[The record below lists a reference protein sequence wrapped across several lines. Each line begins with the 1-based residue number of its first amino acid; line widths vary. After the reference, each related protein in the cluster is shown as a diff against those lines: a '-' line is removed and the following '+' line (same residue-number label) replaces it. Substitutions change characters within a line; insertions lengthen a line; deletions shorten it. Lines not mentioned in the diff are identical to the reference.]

1 MDTTLGGPAED
12 CSGATNEGQCQQ
24 APDNEFNT
32 CIPAG
37 DGTTNHYKITCSGS
51 SVVWAFHNTADCS
64 DDVSKECVFID
75 PDVLTGSTT
84 NVLISGCS
92 KTYAFDECGEYLS
105 NAEMGMGVHLKFKG
119 SCPASADE
127 PCFSREA
134 EACRILDTSVPPSA
148 AFLACFD
155 EPATTVAERVKMTA
169 LTGGDYV
176 LSAGKDQAY
185 EFTRVIVNQHKLNEK
200 RSSILKIA
208 HDNGEIEL
216 TPDHVLLVD
225 GQWAAAHTVKVG
237 SSLSG
242 SKVTAISHG
251 VSGII
256 NPVTVSGMIVAAG
269 ATGRPV
275 VSSAY
280 PEWIAEYML
289 EQNNG
294 YYPLPV
300 SMSNMLAYLFPAT
313 AQAYWD
319 EVLEHAFA
327 ANQQRLGSA
336 KLGLPTAL
344 VAPIMFVLDLLCS
357 AGLLLFA
364 LANAK
369 VIAALAAVA
378 VVARA
383 RRVAKA

>member
-1 MDTTLGGPAED
+1 MLSVLAAVALGGIEMCMYVDTTLGGPAED

-37 DGTTNHYKITCSGS
+37 DGTTNHKITCSGS
-51 SVVWAFHNTADCS
+51 SIVWAFHNTADCS

-185 EFTRVIVNQHKLNEK
+185 EFTRVIVNQHKLNEARPRHPHPPPSPWPSVLYPPHPPHCTRVQK

-225 GQWAAAHTVKVG
+225 GQWAAAHTVKVRVWARLRVTPVAHRVFVLTPF
-237 SSLSG
+237 SPPHPHPHPQPHPSLSA
-242 SKVTAISHG
+242 SPHALPRSARPCRAPRSPPSRTA
-251 VSGII
+251 
-256 NPVTVSGMIVAAG
+256 PPA
-269 ATGRPV
+269 
-275 VSSAY
+275 SS
-280 PEWIAEYML
+280 
-289 EQNNG
+289 
-294 YYPLPV
+294 
-300 SMSNMLAYLFPAT
+300 T
-313 AQAYWD
+313 
-319 EVLEHAFA
+319 
-327 ANQQRLGSA
+327 R
-336 KLGLPTAL
+336 
-344 VAPIMFVLDLLCS
+344 
-357 AGLLLFA
+357 
-364 LANAK
+364 
-369 VIAALAAVA
+369 
-378 VVARA
+378 
-383 RRVAKA
+383 